1 MTLPVIICDDSA
13 LARKQI
19 ARALPVDWD
28 IDLGFATNGQ
38 EAIEAIQQGRSDV
51 LFLDLNMPVMNGY
64 EVLDLIREYDL
75 PTLVL
80 VVSGDV
86 QEEARRRV
94 MSKGALDFIR
104 KPVSSDEIMQ
114 ILIRYGVFQSGSGN
128 HALLPPS
135 REQQAVTSFLEGLQ
149 EVVNVAMGQAGSHM
163 SDLLQTF
170 IQLPVPDVFVCSYGD
185 LTDKLRFTLNDD
197 CMAEKFTGVSHG
209 FSGNGV
215 AGEGIFLV
223 KGDEFPRLHTLMRDD
238 LPEQINASSGIL
250 SDLSELLV
258 GSCLKGISQQLGI
271 EFNHSYPAL
280 LGTQQSLSVLLG
292 NNHKQDDI
300 LAVSIS
306 YHLSSPDIDCYLLLL
321 FTADSLERIRLRVQ
335 LLDTELTELKP

>member
-13 LARKQI
+13 LARKQM
-19 ARALPVDWD
+19 ARALPVHWD

-38 EAIEAIQQGRSDV
+38 EAIEAIQQGRADL

-64 EVLDLIREYDL
+64 EVLDLIRKYDL

-86 QEEARRRV
+86 QEEARQRV

-104 KPVSSDEIMQ
+104 KPVTSDEIMQ
-114 ILIRYGVFQSGSGN
+114 ILTRYGVFQSGSGN
-128 HALLPPS
+128 HAVSPPS
-135 REQQAVTSFLEGLQ
+135 REQQAAPTFLEAFR

-185 LTDKLRFTLNDD
+185 LTDKLCFTLNENSLP
-197 CMAEKFTGVSHG
+197 EKFTGVSHG

-215 AGEGIFLV
+215 AGEGILLV
-223 KGDEFPRLHTLMRDD
+223 KSDQFPQLHTLMRHD
-238 LPEQINASSGIL
+238 LPEQISASSGIL

-258 GSCLKGISQQLGI
+258 GSCLKGISQQLDI
-271 EFNHSYPAL
+271 DFNHSYPAL
-280 LGTQQSLSVLLG
+280 LGTQQTLSVLLD
-292 NNHKQDDI
+292 NNNKQDEI

-306 YHLSSPDIDCYLLLL
+306 YHLSSPDIHCYLLLL
-321 FTADSLERIRLRVQ
+321 FTADSLERIRSRVQ